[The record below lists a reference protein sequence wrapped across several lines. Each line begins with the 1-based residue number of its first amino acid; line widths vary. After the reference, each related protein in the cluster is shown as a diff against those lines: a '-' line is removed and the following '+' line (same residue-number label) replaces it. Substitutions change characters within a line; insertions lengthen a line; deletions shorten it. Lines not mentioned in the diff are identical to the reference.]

1 LGAPDIKRP
10 VRRSMWWL
18 RAHFLCRASLENVS
32 RKRRRTG
39 LFEEQS
45 QQQPKFI
52 IQLSG
57 RKKTMSVNKSK
68 RLQVSTMALTI
79 VLALACAAFAQDNTA
94 SQSGSANTGSQSSNR
109 STSSRS
115 VASGQK
121 MNVKGVV
128 TSRDI
133 DADTFVVQD
142 VNGVS
147 TTVRLTDRTSVKSK
161 GGFFGG
167 GSTYGPSNILRGL
180 NLEVEGRGDAS
191 GNLVAE
197 KVRFGSTDL
206 RVAQSIQARVDPVEN
221 RVGSA
226 ENRIGQVEQN
236 SQRLSGQLDEL
247 AAVANAAGGGAKAAQ
262 ETADA
267 AVSGVNMT
275 NERISAL
282 DDYVAQQT
290 VNVNFSVGSAV
301 LTPTAKT
308 TLDQIAQQALKARGY
323 VLEVRG
329 FASADGS
336 ESKNRMLSQRRAD
349 AVVQYL
355 AYTHNIPLRRIV
367 TPFGYGE
374 QQAVADNT
382 TREGRQQN
390 RRVEVSVLV
399 NRGLMQSAPNM
410 STAKPD
416 AAATPE
422 Q

>member
-1 LGAPDIKRP
+1 
-10 VRRSMWWL
+10 
-18 RAHFLCRASLENVS
+18 VS
-32 RKRRRTG
+32 
-39 LFEEQS
+39 S
-45 QQQPKFI
+45 I
-52 IQLSG
+52 
-57 RKKTMSVNKSK
+57 
-68 RLQVSTMALTI
+68 ALTI
-79 VLALACAAFAQDNTA
+79 VLASASAAFAQTTQPA
-94 SQSGSANTGSQSSNR
+94 SSSSSGGGAN
-109 STSSRS
+109 SRT

-121 MNVKGVV
+121 MTVKGVV

-133 DADTFVVQD
+133 DANTFVVQD
-142 VNGVS
+142 INGVN
-147 TTVRLTDRTSVKSK
+147 TTVRLSDRTSVKSK

-167 GSTYGPSNILRGL
+167 GSTYGASNILRGL

-191 GNLVAE
+191 GFLVAD

-221 RVGSA
+221 RVG
-226 ENRIGQVEQN
+226 QVEQN
-236 SQRLSGQLDEL
+236 SARLSGQLDEL

-290 VNVNFSVGSAV
+290 VNVNFRVGSAV
-301 LTPTAKT
+301 LSPEAKT

-329 FASADGS
+329 FASADGA
-336 ESKNRMLSQRRAD
+336 EAKNRMLSQRRAD

-374 QQAVADNT
+374 TQAVADNA

-416 AAATPE
+416 QATPQE
-422 Q
+422 